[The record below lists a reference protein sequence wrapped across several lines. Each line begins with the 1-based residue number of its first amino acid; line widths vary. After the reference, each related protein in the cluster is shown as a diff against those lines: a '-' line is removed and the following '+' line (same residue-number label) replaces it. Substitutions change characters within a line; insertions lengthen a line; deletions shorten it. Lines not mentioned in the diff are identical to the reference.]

1 MRRSTAYAEALAP
14 VARCMLDEARI
25 VPGTRVLDVGSG
37 NGDMALLAAEATGP
51 SGLVLATDVSLAKM
65 AGLAPRI
72 DESRLHHTIRM
83 LGTAAEELTLEA
95 GSFDVALARNCVMY
109 FEDPGRALRNIRR
122 ALRPGGRLVASVYG
136 PLVREPFH
144 SIPIEAVE
152 RLQTLS
158 APLPD
163 YLQAFRFDVEN
174 ALAAFA
180 EAGFT
185 AVGTRTVPV
194 QRTYSSLASALESM
208 RASPSLLEL
217 LSVVPPDRRNG
228 AWADIERGF
237 RRYEGPTGLCIP
249 GEQVVIVGTA

>member
-14 VARCMLDEARI
+14 VAGCMLDEARI
-25 VPGTRVLDVGSG
+25 VPGSRVLDIGSG

-65 AGLAPRI
+65 AGLSPRI
-72 DESRLHHTIRM
+72 DESGLRHTLRM
-83 LGTAAEELTLEA
+83 LGTPAEELTLEA
-95 GSFDVALARNCVMY
+95 GSFDVALARNCLMY
-109 FEDPGRALRNIRR
+109 FGDPGRALQNIRR

-136 PLVREPFH
+136 PLAREPYH
-144 SIPIEAVE
+144 AIPIEAVQ
-152 RLQTLS
+152 RLQALS
-158 APLPD
+158 EPLPD
-163 YLQAFRFDVEN
+163 YPRAFRFGVDD

-180 EAGFT
+180 KAGFA
-185 AVGTRTVPV
+185 AVRTQTIPV

-208 RASPSLLEL
+208 RTSPSLLEL
-217 LSVVPPDRRNG
+217 LSVVPLDRRDG